1 MIKIKNK
8 NIDETW
14 EYEGLKV
21 IQTKYPD
28 NLNNQIR
35 DSMNKGEL
43 IVQIDDKLCN
53 YNRILNINQY
63 TKTKDLHNFTKN
75 NSLID
80 ELSKIIDYDNLINVT
95 NICERISKFNNEVNS
110 NFLSL
115 KLDKTKIL
123 SAIFDIDG
131 DSFMNENEL
140 NLFLENN
147 KNTNDKKLIVLCN
160 IKWIT
165 MNKILKYLNYYYF
178 LIITSDFTSFF
189 KNYKNDNLDGILVI
203 NNDNKF
209 TDLIDFCKL
218 SEYLTQKTGN
228 PISEEELIRG
238 ICLDKN
244 DEKIEK
250 FCDLIKKI

>member
-1 MIKIKNK
+1 
-8 NIDETW
+8 
-14 EYEGLKV
+14 
-21 IQTKYPD
+21 
-28 NLNNQIR
+28 
-35 DSMNKGEL
+35 MNKGEL

-160 IKWIT
+160 IK
-165 MNKILKYLNYYYF
+165 
-178 LIITSDFTSFF
+178 
-189 KNYKNDNLDGILVI
+189 
-203 NNDNKF
+203 
-209 TDLIDFCKL
+209 
-218 SEYLTQKTGN
+218 
-228 PISEEELIRG
+228 
-238 ICLDKN
+238 
-244 DEKIEK
+244 
-250 FCDLIKKI
+250 